1 METFTRLYPDRAEGL
16 SPVDVAAELPGAA
29 PDDRPFVCL
38 NMISTAD
45 GRATV
50 KGRAGHIANRA
61 DYELFH
67 ATRARMDAIMV
78 GAETIRVES
87 YGRAINSAEA
97 RERREREGMP
107 ADIATVVVTRR
118 VSLPAD
124 VGLLK
129 AAENTVIV
137 LTPSEDGELPAEA
150 KATVEYLRE
159 PDLPE
164 GLRRLRR
171 EHGIRVARLR
181 GRPEPQRD
189 AAAGGPGRR
198 AAPRLRAEAGRRPRP
213 ADDPRRRRAR
223 PADRPRA
230 HHAARVR
237 RLPVLP
243 LPRALAGLMDT
254 ARKRRLS
261 KIASVKLLNPVMRR
275 ALEAGLVPR
284 GWALLETTG
293 RRSGRPRRVPVGSG
307 LRGPHFWIVAEHGRH
322 ADYVRNIEH
331 DPRVRVKV
339 GRRWRSG
346 TAHVLPEDDPRA
358 RLRMLKRPLN
368 DIGLRA
374 MASEMVV
381 VRVDL
386 DPPTT

>member
-16 SPVDVAAELPGAA
+16 SPVDLASELPGRG

-50 KGRAGHIANRA
+50 KGRAGHIANHA

-97 RERREREGMP
+97 RERREREGLP

-137 LTPSEDGELPAEA
+137 LTPSEDGALPAEA

-159 PDLPE
+159 PDIAE

-171 EHGIRVARLR
+171 EHGIRSLVCEGGPNLNATLLPA
-181 GRPEPQRD
+181 GLIDELHLVYAPKL
-189 AAAGGPGRR
+189 AGG
-198 AAPRLRAEAGRRPRP
+198 
-213 ADDPRRRRAR
+213 
-223 PADRPRA
+223 
-230 HHAARVR
+230 
-237 RLPVLP
+237 
-243 LPRALAGLMDT
+243 
-254 ARKRRLS
+254 
-261 KIASVKLLNPVMRR
+261 
-275 ALEAGLVPR
+275 
-284 GWALLETTG
+284 
-293 RRSGRPRRVPVGSG
+293 
-307 LRGPHFWIVAEHGRH
+307 
-322 ADYVRNIEH
+322 H
-331 DPRVRVKV
+331 DPLTIL
-339 GRRWRSG
+339 GG
-346 TAHVLPEDDPRA
+346 DE
-358 RLRMLKRPLN
+358 
-368 DIGLRA
+368 
-374 MASEMVV
+374 
-381 VRVDL
+381 L
-386 DPPTT
+386 DPPIDLELITLHESGGYLFCRYRVLAAG